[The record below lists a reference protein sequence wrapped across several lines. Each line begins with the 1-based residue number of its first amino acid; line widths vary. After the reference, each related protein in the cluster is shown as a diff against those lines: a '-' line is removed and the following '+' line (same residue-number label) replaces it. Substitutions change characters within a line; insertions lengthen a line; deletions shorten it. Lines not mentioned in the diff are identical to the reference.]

1 LIKLIKTQSNR
12 KIIFPEGLP
21 LKLPNYENAVISETK
36 ITGYLLSTKHR
47 DGRSKA
53 DFFTRL
59 GFSSESWQD
68 LVKALLRHA
77 AENEVA
83 KIEDSPFGTRYVIEG
98 VLLAPDPRGAV
109 VRSVWFI
116 ETGEQIPRFVTA
128 YPLQRR
134 I

>member
-1 LIKLIKTQSNR
+1 
-12 KIIFPEGLP
+12 

-53 DFFTRL
+53 EFFTRL
-59 GFSSESWQD
+59 GFSAETWEDLASE
-68 LVKALLRHA
+68 LLRHA

-83 KIEDSPFGTRYVIEG
+83 KIEDSPFGRRYIIEG
-98 VLLAPDPRGAV
+98 VLLAPDRKAV
-109 VRSVWFI
+109 TVRSVWFI

>member
-1 LIKLIKTQSNR
+1 M
-12 KIIFPEGLP
+12 
-21 LKLPNYENAVISETK
+21 KLPNYENAVISETK
-36 ITGYLLSTKHR
+36 VTGYLLSTKHR

-53 DFFTRL
+53 EFFTRL
-59 GFSSESWQD
+59 GFSSDAWED

-77 AENEVA
+77 NENEVA
-83 KIEDSPFGTRYVIEG
+83 KIEDSPFGTRYIIDG
-98 VLLAPDPRGAV
+98 MLLAPDGREAL

-116 ETGEQIPRFVTA
+116 ETGEQIPKFVTA

>member
-1 LIKLIKTQSNR
+1 M
-12 KIIFPEGLP
+12 
-21 LKLPNYENAVISETK
+21 KLPNYENAVISETK

-53 DFFTRL
+53 EFFTRL
-59 GFSSESWQD
+59 GFSSDARED

-77 AENEVA
+77 TENEVA
-83 KIEDSPFGTRYVIEG
+83 KIEDSPFGTRYIIEG
-98 VLLAPDPRGAV
+98 VLLAPNRRGAV

-116 ETGEQIPRFVTA
+116 ETGGEIPRFVTA
-128 YPLQRR
+128 YPLQRG

>member
-1 LIKLIKTQSNR
+1 M
-12 KIIFPEGLP
+12 
-21 LKLPNYENAVISETK
+21 KLPNYENAVISETK

-53 DFFTRL
+53 EFFARL
-59 GFSSESWQD
+59 GFSFDAWED

-83 KIEDSPFGTRYVIEG
+83 KIEDSPFGTRYIIEG
-98 VLLAPDPRGAV
+98 VLLAPDQRGAV

-116 ETGEQIPRFVTA
+116 ETGGEIPRFVTA